1 VGVGLRRGDR
11 RAQSLAQDRPAY
23 EPPVIVEI
31 TRDEIAALLKAC
43 DVTLNW
49 RNPRQPANPK
59 TEASVEL
66 ASVDLG
72 GD

>member
-1 VGVGLRRGDR
+1 
-11 RAQSLAQDRPAY
+11 
-23 EPPVIVEI
+23 VIVEI